1 MAFQL
6 DTLMQLQ
13 LSLNKGDVTH
23 IVVYLCGCEGQLNFT
38 RNKQH
43 RWMPII
49 LYHTHHKDPGHL
61 QQLYLSFQS
70 YWMLVTGRLMPLNTW
85 CSPSIWSLEFT
96 RLSRWST
103 VVFSVRKTL
112 IYNYELFAIHLVK
125 HSGACTW
132 ALKKPMTIVSSPRAR
147 R

>member
-13 LSLNKGDVTH
+13 LSLNKADVTH

-49 LYHTHHKDPGHL
+49 LYHTHRKDPGHL
-61 QQLYLSFQS
+61 QQLYLSF
-70 YWMLVTGRLMPLNTW
+70 
-85 CSPSIWSLEFT
+85 
-96 RLSRWST
+96 
-103 VVFSVRKTL
+103 L
-112 IYNYELFAIHLVK
+112 IILDAIHVKVDAIEHLVF
-125 HSGACTW
+125 T
-132 ALKKPMTIVSSPRAR
+132 
-147 R
+147 